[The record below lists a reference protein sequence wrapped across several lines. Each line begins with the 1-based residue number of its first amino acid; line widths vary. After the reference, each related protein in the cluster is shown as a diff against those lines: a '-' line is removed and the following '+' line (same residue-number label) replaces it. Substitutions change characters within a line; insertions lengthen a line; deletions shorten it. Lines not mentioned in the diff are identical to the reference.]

1 MASLSAIFRIVRLI
15 AAFAAAGGVM
25 CAQTPLGVRADAG
38 RIYPTAPKLRFIEG
52 QPLDRLHN
60 GSPVVFAL
68 QFTIFAPSRSIV
80 HARSTGRF
88 AVSYDLWEEK
98 FVVTHLGSP
107 RKSASHLSAP
117 EAETWCLDSLSLPS
131 DRLSPDS
138 RFWVRLDV
146 RAERPDESPPPG
158 EQTGATLTRLIE
170 LFSRPQPSGETRAL
184 AEAGPF
190 RPRDLH

>member
-1 MASLSAIFRIVRLI
+1 MASLPAMLRRLWLM
-15 AAFAAAGGVM
+15 AAFAAAGGVV
-25 CAQTPLGVRADAG
+25 CAQTPVGVRAEAG

-52 QPLDRLHN
+52 QALDRLHN
-60 GSPVVFAL
+60 GAPVVFAL
-68 QFTIFAPSRSIV
+68 QFTLLAPSSNTV
-80 HARSTGRF
+80 HARSAGRF

-98 FVVTHLGSP
+98 FVVTRLGSP
-107 RKSASHLSAP
+107 TKSASHLSAS
-117 EAETWCLDSLSLPS
+117 EAETWCLDSLSLQS

-138 RFWVRLDV
+138 QFWVRLDV

-170 LFSRPQPSGETRAL
+170 LFSRPQPAGETRTR

>member
-1 MASLSAIFRIVRLI
+1 MASLSAIVSRLWLI
-15 AAFAAAGGVM
+15 AAFAAAGGAM
-25 CAQTPLGVRADAG
+25 CAQTALGVRAEAG

-52 QPLDRLHN
+52 QALERLHN

-68 QFTIFAPSRSIV
+68 QFTLFTPSRNTV
-80 HARSTGRF
+80 YARTAGRL

-107 RKSASHLSAP
+107 RKSASHLSAL